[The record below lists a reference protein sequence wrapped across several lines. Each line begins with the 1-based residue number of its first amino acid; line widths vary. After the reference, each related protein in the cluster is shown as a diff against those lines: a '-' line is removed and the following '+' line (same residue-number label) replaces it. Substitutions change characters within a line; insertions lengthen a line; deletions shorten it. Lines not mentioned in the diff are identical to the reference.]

1 MYWNWV
7 LTSGLMPTPP
17 TPGWKLPEA
26 VGSRSPIFNVDFT
39 LSTARHS
46 GACSTVVLAS
56 LMAACSSAL
65 GRVVEKSALA
75 RWPNSLRGMALPVVL
90 LEVPVVVDGVVV
102 AVVAAVLV
110 DDVVAVVVPVV
121 LFCT

>member
-1 MYWNWV
+1 MYWNCV

-17 TPGWKLPEA
+17 TPGWKLPDA

-39 LSTARHS
+39 LSTARNS
-46 GACSTVVLAS
+46 GACRTVVSAS
-56 LMAACSSAL
+56 LREACSSAL

-75 RWPNSLRGMALPVVL
+75 RWPNSESGMDAPGVL
-90 LEVPVVVDGVVV
+90 LVVPVVVVGVVV

-110 DDVVAVVVPVV
+110 EDV
-121 LFCT
+121 

>member
-7 LTSGLMPTPP
+7 LTSGLIPTPP

-39 LSTARHS
+39 LSTARNS
-46 GACSTVVLAS
+46 GACSTVVSAS
-56 LMAACSSAL
+56 LREACSSAL
-65 GRVVEKSALA
+65 GRVVEKSALE
-75 RWPNSLRGMALPVVL
+75 RWPSTLRGMALVPVVL
-90 LEVPVVVDGVVV
+90 AVVPVVVVGVVVVV
-102 AVVAAVLV
+102 AVVLV

-121 LFCT
+121 LFA